1 MLDPHQIKK
10 DFPIFSQAHPSGK
23 PLTYLD
29 SAATTQ
35 KPQVVINAMH
45 GYYEKSNANVHRGIH
60 HLGNRATL
68 TYEGTRAKV
77 QNFIHARS
85 RKEIVFTKGTTE
97 SVNLVA
103 YGFVEQRLNEGDE
116 IVISA
121 MEHHSNLIPWQ
132 MLCRRKKAKL
142 RVIPMDES
150 GTLQMDQLEEMLSER
165 TKMVAVVHISN
176 SLGTINPIEE
186 IIELA
191 HTKDI
196 PVLIDAAQSA
206 AYYDIDVQA
215 WDCDFLVFSGHKIF
229 GPTGIGVLY
238 GKEKWL
244 EEMVPWQFGGEMIR
258 SVSFE
263 ESTFAESPQ
272 KFEAGTPNIAGAA
285 GLAAAIQYIENLG
298 KEYIR
303 QHLKQLLEYATERLS
318 AIEGLRIYG
327 NSDKKSAIISFM
339 LESAHAH
346 DIATIIDNHGVAVR
360 AGHHCTQPVMAFYG
374 IPATARVSLS
384 IYNSKE
390 DIDRL
395 VEALESVRLI
405 FG

>member
-10 DFPIFSQAHPSGK
+10 DFPIFTQPHPSGK

-103 YGFVEQRLNEGDE
+103 YGFAEQRLNEGDE

-176 SLGTINPIEE
+176 SLGTINPIEK

-191 HTKDI
+191 HAKDI

-206 AYYDIDVQA
+206 AYYDIDVQT

-263 ESTFAESPQ
+263 ASTFAESPQ

-285 GLAAAIQYIENLG
+285 GLSAAIQYIENLG
-298 KEYIR
+298 KENIR
-303 QHLKQLLEYATERLS
+303 QHLKALLEYATEKLS

-327 NSDKKSAIISFM
+327 NADKKSSIISFM

-360 AGHHCTQPVMAFYG
+360 AGHHCTQPVMQFYG

-395 VEALESVRLI
+395 IEALESVRLI

>member
-1 MLDPHQIKK
+1 MLDPYQIKK
-10 DFPIFSQAHPSGK
+10 DFPIFSQPHPSGK

-103 YGFVEQRLNEGDE
+103 YGFAEQRLNEGDE

-176 SLGTINPIEE
+176 SLGTTNPIEK
-186 IIELA
+186 IIEL
-191 HTKDI
+191 
-196 PVLIDAAQSA
+196 
-206 AYYDIDVQA
+206 
-215 WDCDFLVFSGHKIF
+215 
-229 GPTGIGVLY
+229 
-238 GKEKWL
+238 E
-244 EEMVPWQFGGEMIR
+244 
-258 SVSFE
+258 
-263 ESTFAESPQ
+263 
-272 KFEAGTPNIAGAA
+272 
-285 GLAAAIQYIENLG
+285 
-298 KEYIR
+298 
-303 QHLKQLLEYATERLS
+303 
-318 AIEGLRIYG
+318 
-327 NSDKKSAIISFM
+327 
-339 LESAHAH
+339 
-346 DIATIIDNHGVAVR
+346 
-360 AGHHCTQPVMAFYG
+360 
-374 IPATARVSLS
+374 
-384 IYNSKE
+384 
-390 DIDRL
+390 
-395 VEALESVRLI
+395 
-405 FG
+405 